1 MLLSH
6 TETFSSTS
14 NRDIF
19 DKLTYSVKSIYKPK
33 LISRPRNNAVSG
45 WEYWILYN
53 PSIHPF
59 GDDATPH

>member
-45 WEYWILYN
+45 
-53 PSIHPF
+53 
-59 GDDATPH
+59 